1 MCVIFWPNFDE
12 MSSKYDKLFKFEKR
26 LFYQMYTNRGLSVLV
41 NYMYVDKIFFFISN
55 AVFGQ
60 LVEDNVINRYKSA
73 KLVRKS
79 ESRAEIEHFYN
90 KNSYLCQYFVMIAS
104 TITYHYYFRCTR
116 HKILDMA
123 FYDEKTISMLI
134 IEDHKDELPVLVQ
147 VPLDT
152 IADDMYTVCNPEMGV
167 EQTNLWVY

>member
-1 MCVIFWPNFDE
+1 

-41 NYMYVDKIFFFISN
+41 NYMCVDKIFFFISN

-167 EQTNLWVY
+167 EQTNL

>member
-73 KLVRKS
+73 
-79 ESRAEIEHFYN
+79 
-90 KNSYLCQYFVMIAS
+90 
-104 TITYHYYFRCTR
+104 
-116 HKILDMA
+116 
-123 FYDEKTISMLI
+123 
-134 IEDHKDELPVLVQ
+134 
-147 VPLDT
+147 
-152 IADDMYTVCNPEMGV
+152 
-167 EQTNLWVY
+167 